1 MSRHHPTLSPSSLDK
16 KAACLHF
23 TGKPVG
29 KAANRGTELHEKL
42 ADAFNRRETPSDPL
56 LKRAADRARNY
67 IASVQGIEEEAQL
80 LDNDLNQISFGTVD
94 LWGHTQDGG
103 LVLLDWKS
111 GVQSPDTYLHQMAF
125 YSLALMEQEDANEC
139 QAVIVPIDND
149 DAEAF
154 ATSFTREA
162 AAELIYPLIE
172 RIKGMAE
179 GPNENQFCNWCAK
192 RKECPVWTLPA
203 AEAITPVREKLLFTQ
218 DDALERPE
226 AYMDAFK
233 KLEGIYESWGIKEAL
248 KAKLDAGIPVPGW
261 KLQTRKGTASVN
273 DVEAVLREVVERI
286 GYAKA
291 SKFVSIKAG
300 EMVKA
305 WSAYT
310 SGDLPAGVEVIEGEG
325 TTALVQDK
333 KGGAK

>member
-1 MSRHHPTLSPSSLDK
+1 MELPWRRRCSMSRHHPTLSPSSLDK

-67 IASVQGIEEEAQL
+67 IASVQGVEEEVQL

-125 YSLALMEQEDANEC
+125 YSLALMEQEDMDEC

-154 ATSFTREA
+154 ATSFTRES

-172 RIKGMAE
+172 RIKGMEE
-179 GPNENQFCNWCAK
+179 GPKENQFCNWCAK

-203 AEAITPVREKLLFTQ
+203 SEAITPVREKLLFTES
-218 DDALERPE
+218 DALERPE
-226 AYMDAFK
+226 QYMIF
-233 KLEGIYESWGIKEAL
+233 GFY
-248 KAKLDAGIPVPGW
+248 
-261 KLQTRKGTASVN
+261 
-273 DVEAVLREVVERI
+273 
-286 GYAKA
+286 
-291 SKFVSIKAG
+291 
-300 EMVKA
+300 
-305 WSAYT
+305 
-310 SGDLPAGVEVIEGEG
+310 
-325 TTALVQDK
+325 
-333 KGGAK
+333 

>member
-1 MSRHHPTLSPSSLDK
+1 
-16 KAACLHF
+16 
-23 TGKPVG
+23 
-29 KAANRGTELHEKL
+29 
-42 ADAFNRRETPSDPL
+42 
-56 LKRAADRARNY
+56 
-67 IASVQGIEEEAQL
+67 
-80 LDNDLNQISFGTVD
+80 
-94 LWGHTQDGG
+94 
-103 LVLLDWKS
+103 
-111 GVQSPDTYLHQMAF
+111 MAF
-125 YSLALMEQEDANEC
+125 YSLALMEQEDADEC

-154 ATSFTREA
+154 ATSFTREG

-172 RIKGMAE
+172 RIKGMEE
-179 GPNENQFCNWCAK
+179 GPKENQFCNWCSR
-192 RKECPVWTLPA
+192 RKECPVWVLPA
-203 AEAITPVREKLLFTQ
+203 SEAITPVREKLLFTQ

-233 KLEGIYESWGIKEAL
+233 KLEGIFESWGIREAL
-248 KAKLDAGIPVPGW
+248 KAKLEAGIPVPGW
-261 KLQTRKGTASVN
+261 KLQTRKGAASVN

-310 SGDLPAGVEVIEGEG
+310 TGDLPAGVEVSEGEG
-325 TTALVQDK
+325 TTALVQS
-333 KGGAK
+333 KGGK

>member
-67 IASVQGIEEEAQL
+67 IAAVQGIEEEVQL

-94 LWGHTQDGG
+94 LWGHTQDGK

-125 YSLALMEQEDANEC
+125 YSLALMEQEDADEC

-154 ATSFTREA
+154 ATSFTRESA
-162 AAELIYPLIE
+162 AQLIYPLIE
-172 RIKGMAE
+172 RIKANAE
-179 GPNENQFCNWCAK
+179 NPRENQFCNWCAK
-192 RKECPVWTLPA
+192 RKECPVWTMPA
-203 AEAITPVREKLLFTQ
+203 AEAITPVREKLLFTES
-218 DDALERPE
+218 DALERPE

-233 KLEGIYESWGIKEAL
+233 KLEGIFESWGIKEAL

-261 KLQTRKGTASVN
+261 KLQTRKGASSVSSVEEVLMN
-273 DVEAVLREVVERI
+273 VLPAIGFAKGADFLKVDV
-286 GYAKA
+286 
-291 SKFVSIKAG
+291 SK
-300 EMVKA
+300 MQKA
-305 WSAYT
+305 WASF
-310 SGDLPAGVEVIEGEG
+310 SSNPLPVEIVTGEG
-325 TTALVQDK
+325 TTALVQA
-333 KGGAK
+333 KGGK